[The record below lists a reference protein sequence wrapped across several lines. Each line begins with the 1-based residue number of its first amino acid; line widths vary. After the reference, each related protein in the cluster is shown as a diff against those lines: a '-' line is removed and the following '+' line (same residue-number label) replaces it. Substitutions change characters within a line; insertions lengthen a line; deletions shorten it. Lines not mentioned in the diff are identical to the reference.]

1 MNSILVDKLE
11 LKNSEDKFIGLGV
24 NFINVALD
32 TNKIRSNHDIIEK
45 FSSDLPNIDQSGV
58 IHFNNIDQ
66 VLFQSQTHNE
76 DLSNYRLQAES
87 KAIGSGNPVGN
98 LTDDFLGQKR
108 ISDKVDLGAIEH
120 PNDTPVLFPSPKLV

>member
-1 MNSILVDKLE
+1 MHVNVLNTREAITDLEGGISLSFVNSILVDKLE

-24 NFINVALD
+24 SFINVALD

-45 FSSDLPNIDQSGV
+45 FSSDLPNIDHSGV

-76 DLSNYRLQAES
+76 DLSN
-87 KAIGSGNPVGN
+87 
-98 LTDDFLGQKR
+98 
-108 ISDKVDLGAIEH
+108 
-120 PNDTPVLFPSPKLV
+120 